1 MIEMGLIC
9 PVWQF
14 RDREQGR
21 IAEFDLSVLA
31 GDTRHPYRLQCEQF
45 KLVGWLY
52 ERLSGHDGAA
62 LLFEHEVTGVAQDG
76 DGVTVTCRTPD
87 GETEHRGAWLIAADG
102 GAAPSAS
109 CSISGSRATPIPSI
123 SWSPARGSTSSR
135 RCRTSARSTTP
146 PIRWSGSCCWRF
158 PTCGGSW
165 FPVEPAV
172 EADDAVSDRYLQ
184 GCLNNLLPRDE
195 PYEIEVR
202 AIYRVSQ
209 RVADTYRKGR
219 VFLAGDAAHINNPLG
234 GMGLNGGLHDAIDLT
249 GRLASVT
256 HGRAAEAELDG
267 YEARRKPEAV
277 NAINAITERNKKLME
292 ERDPEVR
299 ARNLDDWRALARRS
313 GAVLPLPAR
322 HLDDLIAAA
331 LGHDRMSGET
341 AMDDWPDAVFGV
353 LNDAGVRQVCYVP
366 DNGHRRLIER
376 CHADNAMLTTRLT
389 GEEEGVAALTGAWLG
404 GDKGVLLMQ
413 SSGVGKCINM
423 MGIVQECRVPLLML
437 VTMRGQW
444 GEFNP
449 WQVPMGRAAAPALE
463 AAGVIVHEVDDA
475 ARVAE
480 TVHAAARLAFDA
492 YRPVAVLI
500 GQRVVG
506 FKDWTK

>member
-1 MIEMGLIC
+1 MAKRPDTILIAGGGPVGATAAWLLARAGLPVTVLEKEPGVVIDYRASTIHPPTLDLLEECGAADAMIEMGLIC

-52 ERLSGHDGAA
+52 ERLSEIDGAS
-62 LLFEHEVTGVAQDG
+62 LLFGHEVTDLAQDAE
-76 DGVTVTCRTPD
+76 GVTVTCRTPD
-87 GETEHRGAWLIAADG
+87 GEAEHRGAWLIAADG
-102 GAAPSAS
+102 G
-109 CSISGSRATPIPSI
+109 
-123 SWSPARGSTSSR
+123 
-135 RCRTSARSTTP
+135 RSTVRKLLDVGFEGYTHP
-146 PIRWSGSCCWRF
+146 EHFLVSGTRF
-158 PTCGGSW
+158 DFKSALPDICSVNYTAD
-165 FPVEPAV
+165 PVEWFLLLEIPDMWRIVVPVGPAV

-249 GRLASVT
+249 GRLASVA

-292 ERDPEVR
+292 EHDPEVR
-299 ARNLDDWRALARRS
+299 ARNLDDWRALAADPERSYRYLLDTSMISSLRRS
-313 GAVLPLPAR
+313 GM
-322 HLDDLIAAA
+322 IA
-331 LGHDRMSGET
+331 
-341 AMDDWPDAVFGV
+341 
-353 LNDAGVRQVCYVP
+353 
-366 DNGHRRLIER
+366 
-376 CHADNAMLTTRLT
+376 
-389 GEEEGVAALTGAWLG
+389 
-404 GDKGVLLMQ
+404 
-413 SSGVGKCINM
+413 
-423 MGIVQECRVPLLML
+423 
-437 VTMRGQW
+437 
-444 GEFNP
+444 
-449 WQVPMGRAAAPALE
+449 
-463 AAGVIVHEVDDA
+463 
-475 ARVAE
+475 
-480 TVHAAARLAFDA
+480 
-492 YRPVAVLI
+492 
-500 GQRVVG
+500 
-506 FKDWTK
+506 